1 MSDKLPNLCY
11 YNNDEYSFNRPYSE
25 KTAELIDEEV
35 KRMVNEQYERAKKIL
50 SDNKEGHN
58 KLAQLLI
65 DKEVIFAEDVEEIF
79 GKRPWASRS
88 EEIISASK
96 TSRELKEAEE
106 KEAAKAKE
114 AEKEV
119 KEEES
124 HNTGSN
130 KLKRKHLENNFI
142 QRAVT
147 GALFVVILVG
157 CILYS
162 PLSFGILFTIIGA
175 LSVHEFAHLVNRNG
189 GVSINKTITALGG
202 AYLFLALM
210 GFCTSAIDARVF
222 LPYLG
227 LLLYLMITELYLKK
241 ENPIGNWAYAMLSQ
255 LYVALPFALL
265 NVLAFQNSPETSSVT
280 YNPIL
285 PLSIFVFIWLSD
297 TGAYCVGSLI
307 GKHRLFE
314 RISPKKSWEGS
325 IGGAVFSIASSF
337 VFAHFFPFM
346 STWQWAGLAVTV
358 VIFGTWGDLTESLM
372 KRQLGIKDS
381 GNILPGH
388 GGMLDR
394 FDSALMAIPAAVV
407 YLYVMTM
414 I

>member
-1 MSDKLPNLCY
+1 MK
-11 YNNDEYSFNRPYSE
+11 
-25 KTAELIDEEV
+25 
-35 KRMVNEQYERAKKIL
+35 
-50 SDNKEGHN
+50 
-58 KLAQLLI
+58 
-65 DKEVIFAEDVEEIF
+65 
-79 GKRPWASRS
+79 
-88 EEIISASK
+88 
-96 TSRELKEAEE
+96 
-106 KEAAKAKE
+106 
-114 AEKEV
+114 
-119 KEEES
+119 
-124 HNTGSN
+124 
-130 KLKRKHLENNFI
+130 NNFI

-147 GALFVVILVG
+147 GVLFVIVLVG

-162 PLSFGILFTIIGA
+162 PLSFGILFTIISV
-175 LSVHEFAHLVNRNG
+175 LSVHEFAQLVSKSSE
-189 GVSINKTITALGG
+189 VSINKTITALGG

-210 GFCTSAIDARVF
+210 SFCTQQSVGARVF

-227 LLLYLMITELYLKK
+227 LLLYMMITELYLKK
-241 ENPIGNWAYAMLSQ
+241 KNPTGNWAYSMLSQ

-265 NVLAFQNSPETSSVT
+265 NVLAFQNSPETGSVT

-297 TGAYCVGSLI
+297 TGAYCVCPQAAI
-307 GKHRLFE
+307 AALFE

-325 IGGAVFSIASSF
+325 IGGGIFSIASSLG
-337 VFAHFFPFM
+337 FAHFFPFM
-346 STWQWAGLAVTV
+346 PGWQWVGLAIVV

-407 YLYVMTM
+407 YLYALTM
-414 I
+414 F

>member
-1 MSDKLPNLCY
+1 MK
-11 YNNDEYSFNRPYSE
+11 
-25 KTAELIDEEV
+25 
-35 KRMVNEQYERAKKIL
+35 
-50 SDNKEGHN
+50 
-58 KLAQLLI
+58 
-65 DKEVIFAEDVEEIF
+65 
-79 GKRPWASRS
+79 
-88 EEIISASK
+88 
-96 TSRELKEAEE
+96 
-106 KEAAKAKE
+106 
-114 AEKEV
+114 
-119 KEEES
+119 
-124 HNTGSN
+124 
-130 KLKRKHLENNFI
+130 NNFI

-147 GALFVVILVG
+147 GVLFVIVLVG

-162 PLSFGILFTIIGA
+162 PLSFGILFTIISA
-175 LSVHEFAHLVNRNG
+175 LSVHEFAQLVSKSSE
-189 GVSINKTITALGG
+189 VSINKTITALGG

-210 GFCTSAIDARVF
+210 SFCTQQSVGARVF
-222 LPYLG
+222 PPYLG
-227 LLLYLMITELYLKK
+227 LLLYMMITELYLKK
-241 ENPIGNWAYAMLSQ
+241 KNPTGNWAYSMLSQ

-265 NVLAFQNSPETSSVT
+265 NVLAFQNSPETGSVT

-325 IGGAVFSIASSF
+325 IGGGIFSIASSLG
-337 VFAHFFPFM
+337 FAHFFPFM
-346 STWQWAGLAVTV
+346 PGWQWVGLAIVV

-407 YLYVMTM
+407 YLYALTM
-414 I
+414 F

>member
-1 MSDKLPNLCY
+1 MK
-11 YNNDEYSFNRPYSE
+11 
-25 KTAELIDEEV
+25 
-35 KRMVNEQYERAKKIL
+35 
-50 SDNKEGHN
+50 
-58 KLAQLLI
+58 
-65 DKEVIFAEDVEEIF
+65 
-79 GKRPWASRS
+79 
-88 EEIISASK
+88 
-96 TSRELKEAEE
+96 
-106 KEAAKAKE
+106 
-114 AEKEV
+114 
-119 KEEES
+119 
-124 HNTGSN
+124 
-130 KLKRKHLENNFI
+130 NNFI

-147 GALFVVILVG
+147 GVLFVIVLVG

-162 PLSFGILFTIIGA
+162 PLSFGILFTIISA
-175 LSVHEFAHLVNRNG
+175 LSVHEFAQLVSKSRE
-189 GVSINKTITALGG
+189 VSINKTITALGG

-210 GFCTSAIDARVF
+210 SFCTQQSVGARVF

-227 LLLYLMITELYLKK
+227 LLLYMMITELYLKK
-241 ENPIGNWAYAMLSQ
+241 KNPTGNWAYSMLSQ

-325 IGGAVFSIASSF
+325 IGGGIFSIASSLG
-337 VFAHFFPFM
+337 FAHFFPFM
-346 STWQWAGLAVTV
+346 PGWQWVGLAIVV

-407 YLYVMTM
+407 YLYALTM
-414 I
+414 F

>member
-1 MSDKLPNLCY
+1 M
-11 YNNDEYSFNRPYSE
+11 R
-25 KTAELIDEEV
+25 
-35 KRMVNEQYERAKKIL
+35 
-50 SDNKEGHN
+50 
-58 KLAQLLI
+58 
-65 DKEVIFAEDVEEIF
+65 
-79 GKRPWASRS
+79 
-88 EEIISASK
+88 
-96 TSRELKEAEE
+96 
-106 KEAAKAKE
+106 
-114 AEKEV
+114 
-119 KEEES
+119 
-124 HNTGSN
+124 
-130 KLKRKHLENNFI
+130 NNFI

-147 GALFVVILVG
+147 GVLFVIVLVG

-162 PLSFGILFTIIGA
+162 PLSFGILFTIICA
-175 LSVHEFAHLVNRNG
+175 LSVHEYAKLVCKSG
-189 GVSINKTITALGG
+189 EISINKTITALGG

-210 GFCTSAIDARVF
+210 SFCTQQPVGARVF

-227 LLLYLMITELYLKK
+227 LLLYMMITELYLKK
-241 ENPIGNWAYAMLSQ
+241 KNPIGNWAYSMLSQ

-265 NVLAFQNSPETSSVT
+265 NVLAFQNSPETSSVV

-325 IGGAVFSIASSF
+325 IGGGVFSIASSF
-337 VFAHFFPFM
+337 AFAYFFPFM
-346 STWQWAGLAVTV
+346 PWWQWAGLAIIV

-388 GGMLDR
+388 GGLLDR

-407 YLYVMTM
+407 YLYALT
-414 I
+414 IF

>member
-1 MSDKLPNLCY
+1 MIAYLGMSEKLPNLCY
-11 YNNDEYSFNRPYSE
+11 YNNEEYSFNRPYSE

-35 KRMVNEQYERAKKIL
+35 KQMVNEQYERAKKIL
-50 SDNKEGHN
+50 SENQEGHN
-58 KLAQLLI
+58 RLAQLLI
-65 DKEVIFAEDVEEIF
+65 DKEVIFAEDVEHIF

-88 EEIISASK
+88 EEISANK
-96 TSRELKEAEE
+96 TAAELKKAEQE
-106 KEAAKAKE
+106 EEQKAIE

-119 KEEES
+119 KEEE
-124 HNTGSN
+124 
-130 KLKRKHLENNFI
+130 KHENNFI

-147 GALFVVILVG
+147 GVLFVIVLVG

-162 PLSFGILFTIIGA
+162 PLSFGILFTIISA
-175 LSVHEFAHLVNRNG
+175 LSVHEFAQLVSKSG
-189 GVSINKTITALGG
+189 EVSINKTITALGG

-210 GFCTSAIDARVF
+210 SFCTQQSVGARVF

-227 LLLYLMITELYLKK
+227 LLLYMMITELYLKK
-241 ENPIGNWAYAMLSQ
+241 KNPTGNWAYSMLSQ

-265 NVLAFQNSPETSSVT
+265 NVLAFQNSPETGSVT

-325 IGGAVFSIASSF
+325 IGGGIFSIASSLG
-337 VFAHFFPFM
+337 FAHFFPFM
-346 STWQWAGLAVTV
+346 PGWQWVGLAIVV

-407 YLYVMTM
+407 YLYALTM
-414 I
+414 F

>member
-1 MSDKLPNLCY
+1 MK
-11 YNNDEYSFNRPYSE
+11 
-25 KTAELIDEEV
+25 
-35 KRMVNEQYERAKKIL
+35 
-50 SDNKEGHN
+50 
-58 KLAQLLI
+58 
-65 DKEVIFAEDVEEIF
+65 
-79 GKRPWASRS
+79 
-88 EEIISASK
+88 
-96 TSRELKEAEE
+96 
-106 KEAAKAKE
+106 
-114 AEKEV
+114 
-119 KEEES
+119 
-124 HNTGSN
+124 
-130 KLKRKHLENNFI
+130 NNFI

-147 GALFVVILVG
+147 GVLFVIVLVG

-162 PLSFGILFTIIGA
+162 PLSFGILFTIISA
-175 LSVHEFAHLVNRNG
+175 LSVHEFAQLVSKSG
-189 GVSINKTITALGG
+189 EVSRNKTITALGG
-202 AYLFLALM
+202 AYLFRALM
-210 GFCTSAIDARVF
+210 SFCTQQSVGARVF

-227 LLLYLMITELYLKK
+227 LLLYMMITELYLKK
-241 ENPIGNWAYAMLSQ
+241 KNPTGNWAYSMLSQ

-325 IGGAVFSIASSF
+325 IGGGIFSIASSLG
-337 VFAHFFPFM
+337 FAHFFPFM
-346 STWQWAGLAVTV
+346 PGWQWVGLAIVV

-407 YLYVMTM
+407 YLYALTM
-414 I
+414 F